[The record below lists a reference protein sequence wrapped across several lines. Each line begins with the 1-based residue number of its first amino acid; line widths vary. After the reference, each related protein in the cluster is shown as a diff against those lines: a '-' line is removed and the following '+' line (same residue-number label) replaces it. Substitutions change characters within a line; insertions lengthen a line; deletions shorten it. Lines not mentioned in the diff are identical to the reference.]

1 MVGHRDF
8 ALLFLF
14 QNLEYETGTTT
25 DAAERTKDFSKAI
38 GGRNLVSKENLNLV
52 FIEKKKE
59 KLFLV

>member
-25 DAAERTKDFSKAI
+25 DAAERMKDFSKAI
-38 GGRNLVSKENLNLV
+38 GGRNLVSKENLNL